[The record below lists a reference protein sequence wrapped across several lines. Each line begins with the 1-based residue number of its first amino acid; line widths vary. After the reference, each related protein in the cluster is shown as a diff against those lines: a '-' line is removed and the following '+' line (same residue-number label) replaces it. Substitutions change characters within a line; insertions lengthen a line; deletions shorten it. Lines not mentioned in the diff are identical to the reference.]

1 MGNPKAFL
9 EIGRQEA
16 GYRPVHD
23 RIHDF
28 GEVEQTLSTRER
40 KLQASRC
47 MDCGVPFCH
56 WACPLG
62 NKAPEWNDALYKG
75 DWELAYRLLNSTNPF
90 PEFTG
95 RICPALC
102 EKACVLN
109 RFNHEPTTNREDEC
123 AITEM
128 AFQEGF
134 IQPRTD
140 IKRIMKPATVPA
152 GSPAGSEVPVHVA
165 VIGAGPAGLAAANDL
180 NHMGYTVTVFEK
192 NEAAGGLLRYGIPN
206 FKLNKAIIDR
216 RIKLLE
222 AEGIEFRF
230 NEELRMKNEESPA
243 DGTAV
248 ANSSLF
254 TLHSSLRDFDA
265 IVIATGTPTARDLKA
280 PGRELKGVHFAL
292 ELLSQQN
299 RVLAGMEFSKDER
312 VTAKGK
318 DVLVIGGGDTGSDCI
333 GTAHRQGC
341 KSVTQIEIMPKP
353 VEGPED
359 PQNPWPNWP
368 RTLKTTSSHEEG
380 CTRRWNIN
388 TLEFLGKDGK
398 LTGVKVQEID
408 WKPNPD
414 GGRPIMI
421 EKGKP
426 EVIKAELVLLAMGF
440 LKPDHPQYPA
450 NVFVCG
456 DSANGASLVVRA
468 MASGKQTAQ
477 KVATF
482 LSK

>member
-109 RFNHEPTTNREDEC
+109 RFNHEPTTNREDEA

-134 IQPRTD
+134 ITPKTD
-140 IKRIMKPATVPA
+140 IERNGKK
-152 GSPAGSEVPVHVA
+152 VA

-180 NHMGYTVTVFEK
+180 NLMGYTVTVFEK

-312 VTAKGK
+312 ITAKGK

-408 WKPNPD
+408 WKPNPE
-414 GGRPIMI
+414 GGRPIMV

-426 EVIKAELVLLAMGF
+426 EIIKAELVLLAMGF
-440 LKPDHPQYPA
+440 LKPEHPEYPE

-477 KVATF
+477 KVNAF